1 LEVFSEAGSI
11 ATTSYPALL
20 RAAASSPEPATAR
33 NPGGSSTSGKYRDRV
48 QVRDSQ
54 GVEPAAIQAVADLD
68 GRRILEVGCGEGRL
82 TRVAAS
88 LAREV

>member
-1 LEVFSEAGSI
+1 
-11 ATTSYPALL
+11 
-20 RAAASSPEPATAR
+20 
-33 NPGGSSTSGKYRDRV
+33 V